1 MNAFQIIFGILD
13 IIVCVALIIIVM
25 TQSSKTGG
33 LGAIGG
39 QSDAGFGAARAKS
52 HRNEAILTKATIGLS
67 VLFIALS
74 VALFA
79 VSAKKT
85 TTTTATA
92 TPTPAATATATPEA
106 DPTAT
111 PTATPEA

>member
-39 QSDAGFGAARAKS
+39 QSDAGFGASRAKA

-67 VLFIALS
+67 VLFIVLS
-74 VALFA
+74 VTLFA

-85 TTTTATA
+85 TNTTA
-92 TPTPAATATATPEA
+92 TPTPTPSTSA
-106 DPTAT
+106 TAT
-111 PTATPEA
+111 PTATPEV